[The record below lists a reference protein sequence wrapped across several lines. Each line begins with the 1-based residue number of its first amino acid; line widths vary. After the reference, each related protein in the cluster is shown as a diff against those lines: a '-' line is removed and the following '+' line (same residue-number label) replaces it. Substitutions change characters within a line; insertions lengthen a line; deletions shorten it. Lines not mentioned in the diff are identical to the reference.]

1 MLSFL
6 ARFGKVKVGQI
17 SQSITEAIV
26 RFDPETASEA
36 QIAEF
41 EAQLNELTAKVATLR
56 REYDKEQKEAD
67 AAQAN
72 YNRYLAAAEKLQNQ
86 IADPATPGEKKG
98 SLEASLTNL
107 LTTIEGLVPEMEREI
122 KEAADAKDF
131 LAQFEQAAVDA
142 AHKVTTARVKLTEAA
157 RMMATAK
164 LQKERATEKADHA
177 AVLAGI
183 RSGNDSLGTALS
195 AMEKAAQKDQDA
207 ATAATIKADL
217 LTKNVPQSIENDQNV
232 RDALGEGTVNPSN
245 VSLTDRLAALR
256 AHKG

>member
-6 ARFGKVKVGQI
+6 ARFGRAKVGQI

-41 EAQLNELTAKVATLR
+41 EAQLNVLTTKVATLR
-56 REYDKEQKEAD
+56 REYDNEQKEAD

-72 YNRYLAAAEKLQNQ
+72 YNRYMAAAEKLQNQ
-86 IADPATPGEKKG
+86 IADPAIPSEKKA
-98 SLEASLTNL
+98 SLEPSLSNL

-122 KEAADAKDF
+122 REAKEAKTF
-131 LAQFEQAAVDA
+131 LAEFEQAAIEA
-142 AHKVTTARVKLTEAA
+142 AQKVTTARAKLTEAA
-157 RMMATAK
+157 HRMASAK
-164 LQKERATEKADHA
+164 LQRERATEMAEHA

-195 AMEKAAQKDQDA
+195 AMEKVAQKDQDA
-207 ATAATIKADL
+207 TTAATLKANL
-217 LTKNVPQSIENDQNV
+217 LTKHVPQSIENDQNV
-232 RDALGEGTVNPSN
+232 RDALGEASTSPSS
-245 VSLTDRLAALR
+245 VSLTDRLAALKAR
-256 AHKG
+256 KG